1 MNGFLKN
8 SAQAADPPAA
18 PKTATKAKKDFFFE
32 GEWVQDR
39 LASLAEARADST
51 PDKHIP
57 TWIYIYIYICIHVY
71 MKTMVHSDAYVDIYV

>member
-39 LASLAEARADST
+39 LASLAEARVDST

-57 TWIYIYIYICIHVY
+57 TWIYIYIYMYTCLY
-71 MKTMVHSDAYVDIYV
+71 ENNGA